1 MGIRSPLTGL
11 MTVRPSGTPVFSRS
25 VSARSSLLSDIARL
39 TYWRTACSC
48 SVPAASRMTSGC
60 SGAMTK
66 NVAPNSVS
74 GRVVNT
80 G

>member
-1 MGIRSPLTGL
+1 MRSPLTGL
-11 MTVRPSGTPVFSRS
+11 ITVRPSGTPVLVRS
-25 VSARSSLLSDIARL
+25 VSARSSLLSDSARL
-39 TYWRTACSC
+39 TYSRTACSC
-48 SVPAASRMTSGC
+48 SVPAARRSTSGC

-74 GRVVNT
+74 GRVVKT

>member
-1 MGIRSPLTGL
+1 
-11 MTVRPSGTPVFSRS
+11 MTVRPSETPVFLRS
-25 VSARSSLLSDIARL
+25 VSARSSLLSDSTLL

-48 SVPAASRMTSGC
+48 SVPAARRRTSGC

-74 GRVVNT
+74 GRVVKT